1 MTAEHESQGSLDYSN
16 MSSDV
21 IVEIEDE
28 DSHLIESYVA
38 PFYSCSHLE
47 NLLRDYKEEKEYHD
61 GRAYMMLNEVLVRDL
76 QKDNLRAIIERMV
89 EEGDFQLVFKKI

>member
-1 MTAEHESQGSLDYSN
+1 

-28 DSHLIESYVA
+28 DSHLVESYVA
-38 PFYSCSHLE
+38 PFYSCTYLE
-47 NLLRDYKEEKEYHD
+47 DLLKGHKEGMEYKE
-61 GRAYMMLNEVLVRDL
+61 GRAYMVLNEVLVRDL
-76 QKDNLRAIIERMV
+76 QKTNLKEIIERMV